1 MEDVSFSR
9 SCYYICMALL
19 GYSLAGY
26 LVLRWLRL
34 DPGLLLPPCRLYQ
47 QTGYYC
53 VGCGGTRALEAF
65 FQGRLLCSFC
75 YHPAVDLVMGFL
87 AVFVPTNTLSILTG
101 GRVRGVLVRPL
112 HFYILIAVVVV
123 QWLVKNGVYYFT
135 NIHII

>member
-1 MEDVSFSR
+1 
-9 SCYYICMALL
+9 
-19 GYSLAGY
+19 
-26 LVLRWLRL
+26 
-34 DPGLLLPPCRLYQ
+34 
-47 QTGYYC
+47 
-53 VGCGGTRALEAF
+53 
-65 FQGRLLCSFC
+65 
-75 YHPAVDLVMGFL
+75 MGFL